1 MSNSAG
7 MADASAPIDFR
18 LLTQTAQRTFSERF
32 PQKERRKGGEEGEE
46 EGEEEEEEEA
56 ELEEGG
62 SGGGGGG
69 GRETERY
76 GGEIWRRNMEGGRI
90 EDNGADSR

>member
-1 MSNSAG
+1 

-69 GRETERY
+69 GRRMTEA
-76 GGEIWRRNMEGGRI
+76 N
-90 EDNGADSR
+90 ASHLQPTTKAPPLFLSF